1 MPCSWSC
8 DARLSAVWPPSVG
21 RRASGRSRRSTAST
35 PATSSGSRYV
45 RSAHPLSVMIVA
57 GFELI
62 STVRM
67 PSARS
72 TRSAWLPE

>member
-1 MPCSWSC
+1 MKLRGEVERRLASQRRQERVGPL
-8 DARLSAVWPPSVG
+8 AREA
-21 RRASGRSRRSTAST
+21 RTRT
-35 PATSSGSRYV
+35 PARSSGSRYV
-45 RSAHPLSVMIVA
+45 RSAHPASVMIVA
-57 GFELI
+57 GFELT